1 MNISWRL
8 QRQILIFTT
17 YFLIATL
24 PFIYIVSRLLSQSV
38 SCFDGKQNGDETAV
52 DCGGSCNLRC
62 DGTYKS
68 LKVNFTRVLKSDENR
83 YDVFALIENFNPN
96 ISFPKVPY
104 NASIYSSE
112 GILLLSASGTISV
125 NPSSQAVVYLPNLEM
140 RQIPKII
147 DFNLSKHNAILQIN
161 NNPNRINVNTWTS
174 QKGVNNTLQLIGE
187 LVNPFS
193 SSANN
198 VSIYALL
205 YDDTRTVYAVGKT
218 KIKSL
223 KGREKTAIAYT
234 WGDLPKPTNVEF
246 VLVYD
251 E

>member
-8 QRQILIFTT
+8 QRQMLIFTI
-17 YFLIATL
+17 YALIIIL
-24 PFIYIVSRLLSQSV
+24 PVAYIVFRLLSQSA
-38 SCFDGKQNGDETAV
+38 SCFDGKLNGDETGV
-52 DCGGSCNLRC
+52 DCGGACSLRC

-68 LKVNFTRVLKSDENR
+68 LKVNFTRVLKVDENK
-83 YDVFALIENFNPN
+83 YDVFALIENFNPTVA
-96 ISFPKVPY
+96 FPKVPY

-112 GILLLSASGTISV
+112 GILLLSASGTLSV
-125 NPSSQAVVYLPNLEM
+125 NPSAQAVVYLPNLEIK
-140 RQIPKII
+140 QVPKII

-161 NNPNRINVNTWTS
+161 NNPNKINVSTWTS
-174 QKGVNNTLQLIGE
+174 QKGVNDTLQVIGE

-218 KIKSL
+218 RIKTL

-234 WGDLPKPTNVEF
+234 WGNLPKPTNVEF